1 MPNTISKIKPP
12 VPESDKRYEK
22 ESIEYTL
29 SALLIDLVNKRSNV
43 YSRYMDNPEHVELL
57 IQKHA
62 YYFDRLLN
70 KDGKDINEL
79 MSVFE
84 WSQQND
90 FWRQNIKSSYKLREK
105 YDTIL
110 DQMTEDFKYDVSIA
124 DEFPL
129 VTEKFIKV
137 FRALISNP
145 SYKPSVKEQ
154 NKFIAAARRATE
166 FYVPRNIHPDYWPEY
181 LMRCLEKNFLNSG
194 LTIYPGNFNSDHTW
208 NILMP
213 QYLQEIGL

>member
-1 MPNTISKIKPP
+1 MPDTTTKIKPP

-22 ESIEYTL
+22 DSIEYTL

-43 YSRYMDNPEHVELL
+43 YSRYMDLPEYVELL
-57 IQKHA
+57 TQKHA

-70 KDGKDINEL
+70 KDGKDIHEL
-79 MSVFE
+79 LSVFE

-90 FWRQNIKSSYKLREK
+90 FWKQNIKSSYKFREK

-110 DQMTEDFKYDVSIA
+110 GQMEEKSVEAMAA

-129 VTEKFIKV
+129 VTEKFLKV

-154 NKFIAAARRATE
+154 NKFVEASRRAVE
-166 FYVPRNIHPDYWPEY
+166 FYIPRNISQDYWAEY
-181 LMRCLEKNFLNSG
+181 LMRCLEKNFLNGG

-213 QYLQEIGL
+213 QYLAEIGL